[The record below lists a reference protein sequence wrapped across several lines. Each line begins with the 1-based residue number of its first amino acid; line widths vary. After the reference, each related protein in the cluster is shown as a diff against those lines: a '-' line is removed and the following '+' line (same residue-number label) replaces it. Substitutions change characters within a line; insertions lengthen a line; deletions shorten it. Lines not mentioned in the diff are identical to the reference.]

1 MCLSFSIKHVY
12 FSIVLVGSGTVR
24 EIESG
29 WMQVVSEEEWSEAN
43 WKQGHT
49 YTTHKEAFRVIN
61 IFAKENCT
69 ISLILLGIS
78 GF

>member
-1 MCLSFSIKHVY
+1 
-12 FSIVLVGSGTVR
+12 
-24 EIESG
+24 
-29 WMQVVSEEEWSEAN
+29 MQVVSEEEWSEAN

-69 ISLILLGIS
+69 ISLILLWIFSILNGGEKKYPPS
-78 GF
+78 SFVLNCKG

>member
-1 MCLSFSIKHVY
+1 
-12 FSIVLVGSGTVR
+12 
-24 EIESG
+24 
-29 WMQVVSEEEWSEAN
+29 MQVVSEEEWSEAN